1 MPALFGADREHEF
14 LRRLRVTKAMAY
26 AERRQAA
33 ICAEKGAGLGL
44 NFLGLII
51 IIALTDITGIF
62 RGILIDG
69 TRASI
74 MVELYIDHRF
84 L

>member
-1 MPALFGADREHEF
+1 MAYTDTSGGH
-14 LRRLRVTKAMAY
+14 LRR
-26 AERRQAA
+26 ERR
-33 ICAEKGAGLGL
+33 GATSDFFGF
-44 NFLGLII
+44 NYNN
-51 IIALTDITGIF
+51 IALTDIMGIF